1 MNISLLKQGDKE
13 KIMKLT
19 EEAIEKTGFIIEN
32 EELRTILSKNGA
44 VIDEISG
51 KTTIPG
57 DVLREYLSLVPSSYT
72 IRGLDNEER
81 KIGGGEQYL
90 SAIVTD
96 PWIIDYQSRKVRR
109 PGLDDVLRNTILS
122 QKNPKVASIGRMD
135 FPVTEYADAHSSNR
149 ALELHLLNH
158 TKHYNVYTACMEDLW
173 MWMDIGQIML
183 QGKKLKGSGLMSV
196 AVAVVSPFILP
207 DFNCRALMVAAE
219 KDLTVIPTICPMAG
233 TTSPYS
239 LDGTLLQGNIENIF
253 LAAIT
258 QMVNPGNPFLYAFGP
273 SISDMRTGH
282 DMYYTV
288 EKVLWKI
295 AATELAKAYDMP
307 CSAECGGTLGAGY
320 DMQSGA
326 ESMLF
331 MLTAQNPGADILAGV
346 GSCYNANG
354 LSSEMI
360 VMQSEW
366 FEMASYLSKGI
377 DTGNMDKSL
386 ISIIEQGPGGNFL
399 MDDTTIENLRSS
411 EFYSPRNL
419 DMSGGYREAPSMLQ
433 NAHERVIE
441 LTRNYE
447 SPVPESIQEDI
458 RRFFKKIYDT

>member
-1 MNISLLKQGDKE
+1 M
-13 KIMKLT
+13 
-19 EEAIEKTGFIIEN
+19 EAAKMGF
-32 EELRTILSKNGA
+32 
-44 VIDEISG
+44 
-51 KTTIPG
+51 
-57 DVLREYLSLVPSSYT
+57 
-72 IRGLDNEER
+72 
-81 KIGGGEQYL
+81 
-90 SAIVTD
+90 
-96 PWIIDYQSRKVRR
+96 
-109 PGLDDVLRNTILS
+109 
-122 QKNPKVASIGRMD
+122 
-135 FPVTEYADAHSSNR
+135 
-149 ALELHLLNH
+149 
-158 TKHYNVYTACMEDLW
+158 
-173 MWMDIGQIML
+173 
-183 QGKKLKGSGLMSV
+183 
-196 AVAVVSPFILP
+196 
-207 DFNCRALMVAAE
+207 
-219 KDLTVIPTICPMAG
+219 TVIPTVCPMAG

-273 SISDMRTGH
+273 SISDMHTGH

-295 AATELAKAYDMP
+295 ATTEIAKAYNMP
-307 CSAECGGTLGAGY
+307 SSAESGGTLGAGY

-331 MLTAQNPGADILAGV
+331 MLTAQNPGADILAGI

-377 DTGNMDKSL
+377 DTENMEKSL
-386 ISIIEQGPGGNFL
+386 VSLTEQGPGGNFL
-399 MDDTTIENLRSS
+399 MDDTTIKNLRSS
-411 EFYSPRNL
+411 EFYSPCTL
-419 DMSGGYREAPSMLQ
+419 DMSGGYRDAPSMLQ

-447 SPVPESIQEDI
+447 SPVPKSIQEDI
-458 RRFFKKIYDT
+458 SRFFGRIYNS